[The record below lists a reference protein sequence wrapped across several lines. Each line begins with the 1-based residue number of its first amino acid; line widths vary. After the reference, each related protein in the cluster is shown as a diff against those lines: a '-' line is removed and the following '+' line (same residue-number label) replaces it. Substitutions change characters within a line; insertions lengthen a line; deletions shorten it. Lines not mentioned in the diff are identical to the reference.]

1 MNIRQNVSTLKQYV
15 HSYYWDIRRYTRWSG
30 VSNNS
35 AATVIEARILKE
47 FHRIEKGISLPQPR
61 EWFGRETI
69 ERIVGLCRAYVAL
82 DESDQTVVRDALETL
97 TSYSKTFET
106 APPEWWLEIEP
117 EIEGLSRE
125 LGAGS
130 PGRGGRTPV
139 GAVVEGWATD
149 IPQFIRSRR
158 SIRDYAEKSVPQE
171 TLDQAVS
178 DARFS
183 PSVCNRQAIRVRFFP
198 RGDAADQL
206 LRLQNGN
213 RGFGHT
219 ASHIA
224 LVTGD
229 LSAFLTP
236 GERNQVFVDG
246 GLFSMTLINS
256 LWSKG
261 VGTCCLNWSVTAKQ
275 DNQLRRTINLPQNEV
290 VIMMI
295 AVGYPASAAFAANSP
310 RLGLERVLRIGPA
323 DD

>member
-1 MNIRQNVSTLKQYV
+1 MTTKRTISTLKQYV

-30 VSNNS
+30 VSNHSN
-35 AATVIEARILKE
+35 AGVIEAKILKE

-69 ERIVGLCRAYVAL
+69 ERILDLCRLYVSL
-82 DESDQTVVRDALETL
+82 EEPDQTVVCDALETI
-97 TSYSKTFET
+97 TSYSKSFESE
-106 APPEWWLEIEP
+106 PPDWWVAIERDLN
-117 EIEGLSRE
+117 ILASQ
-125 LGAGS
+125 LGTS
-130 PGRGGRTPV
+130 TPGRGGRTPV
-139 GAVVEGWATD
+139 DLAVEDWATS
-149 IPQFIRSRR
+149 IPRFIRSRR
-158 SIRDYAEKSVPQE
+158 SIRDYAEQSVPQDLLHE
-171 TLDQAVS
+171 AVS

-183 PSVCNRQAIRVRFFP
+183 PSVCNRQAIRVRYFA
-198 RGDAADQL
+198 RGASADQL

-236 GERNQVFVDG
+236 GERNQVYVDG

-256 LWSKG
+256 LWSRG
-261 VGTCCLNWSVTAKQ
+261 VGTCCLNWSVTANK
-275 DNQLRRTINLPQNEV
+275 DNQLRRAIGLPQNEV

-295 AVGYPASAAFAANSP
+295 AVGYPSSSAFAANSP
-310 RLGLERVLRIGPA
+310 RHGLERVLRIGS
-323 DD
+323 DND